1 MYYMYSEKQSLFL
14 IFKYESLKIH
24 TITYVY
30 YQQQVHSMQVLG
42 RYIYLGNHNKY
53 TCKIKMHNFLLRGRT
68 RHIISIYVFIQQVY
82 IFFHTFSFDH
92 CLYIE
97 EIYEPFKPIGPFD
110 QIKSKAPICS
120 VYSLDR
126 QRVRTMHA
134 QRKLQYKVYC
144 FRIRRKF
151 AMFLQHISQIQIFF
165 CIIAS

>member
-1 MYYMYSEKQSLFL
+1 MCYDKHTTYTY
-14 IFKYESLKIH
+14 IFGKSQQIYVPCVKSKC
-24 TITYVY
+24 TI
-30 YQQQVHSMQVLG
+30 
-42 RYIYLGNHNKY
+42 
-53 TCKIKMHNFLLRGRT
+53 FLLRRRGT
-68 RHIISIYVFIQQVY
+68 NHIISIYVFIQQVSIY
-82 IFFHTFSFDH
+82 FFHTFSFDH

-126 QRVRTMHA
+126 ERERVRTMHA

-144 FRIRRKF
+144 FRIRRKV

-165 CIIAS
+165 FVSLQVNRQ